1 MALEQLEGTR
11 FSLTQNSRLIQI
23 ATDEILT
30 VFPGIAIKAPDIAA
44 NEMGVWSLASVGN
57 KGEIQYS
64 SFTQPQYILQARNG
78 CVWNPKLK
86 ITQVGGKLL
95 LSDYTVNG
103 EICPDAF
110 WNNTFE
116 KIFGTGL
123 DIRDFYAT
131 PEGRAILD
139 MILAKVFLAMHND
152 VYDVMYYGSH
162 PLVTT
167 SYENQY
173 YTIEAGKFADFKDM
187 MEVSDGGGVLTI
199 LDALADAGNDSHLDT
214 AFAGGDIT
222 DDAFTGG
229 SNNIAYYLDLLQ
241 SQAHHEL
248 KTVRNN
254 NAADVVVLAHPAEF
268 EALEDYY
275 ITTYGAI
282 PEMAKYFTTGASGE
296 LKLAQNV
303 LHYKGS
309 PVVRMQGW
317 KRFDD
322 ATGLNVHRLVAVA
335 RGVFGGAYDVLDLP
349 GQRNV
354 GMRIDQRLGGGTG
367 FMGKI
372 YMLSDFKLG
381 TEVLES
387 NLVSMI
393 SLVDTP

>member
-1 MALEQLEGTR
+1 MALEQLQGTR

-23 ATDEILT
+23 ATDEILN
-30 VFPGIAIKAPDIAA
+30 VFPGVAIKAPDIAA
-44 NEMGVWSLASVGN
+44 NELGVWSLASVGN
-57 KGEIQYS
+57 RGEIQYS

-86 ITQVGGKLL
+86 ITQVGGKMI

-110 WNNTFE
+110 WDNTFE

-139 MILAKVFLAMHND
+139 MILAKIFLAMHND
-152 VYDVMYYGSH
+152 VFDVMYYGSH
-162 PLVTT
+162 PLITT
-167 SYENQY
+167 AGENQY
-173 YTIEAGKFADFKDM
+173 YTIEAGAWEDFVDM
-187 MEVSDGGGVLTI
+187 MAVSDGGGVLTI
-199 LDALADAGNDSHLDT
+199 LDALADDGVSHLDT

-222 DDAFTGG
+222 NDAFTGG
-229 SNNIAYYLDLLQ
+229 SNNIAYYLDLLI
-241 SQAHHEL
+241 SQAHIEL
-248 KTVRNN
+248 KTVYTNN
-254 NAADVVVLAHPAEF
+254 SEDVVILAHPAEF
-268 EALEDYY
+268 KALKDYY
-275 ITTYGAI
+275 ITTYGDI
-282 PEMAKYFTTGASGE
+282 PQIVQYRTTGANGE
-296 LKLAQNV
+296 MKLQQNV
-303 LHYKGS
+303 LYYDGM
-309 PVVRMQGW
+309 PVVNMQGW
-317 KRFDD
+317 KRFDN
-322 ATGLNVHRLVAVA
+322 ATGLNVHRLVACA
-335 RGVFGGAYDVLDLP
+335 RGVFGGAYDVMDLP